1 MILIEKNIKFGKFWV
16 QKNLG
21 PKNLGPKKLGPYK
34 LGSKSFGQTKFWSKQ
49 NLDPRPAK
57 NLVQKV
63 WSKLGQ

>member
-1 MILIEKNIKFGKFWV
+1 MGP
-16 QKNLG
+16 KNLG
-21 PKNLGPKKLGPYK
+21 LKNLGPKKICPYN

-57 NLVQKV
+57 NPVQKV